1 LDGESEGLN
10 KQSQSY
16 VPSTAPI
23 EPGEPAGRPT
33 SPTGIKQ
40 RLARWKSQ
48 AVLVALLVSTFVA
61 ILHIWAP
68 DSLERIER
76 MAINARF
83 LLRGPEVPSGDVVVV
98 GYDEA
103 STKALGRW
111 PVSRRLMAQAIDR
124 VAADGAKTIAMDYLL
139 IEPEPD
145 LPADIRARL
154 NDLTKSLPEGSP
166 AAQQAASLV
175 ASDSADQALAQAMKR
190 AGNVLLPFSYSSN
203 GSSLETPNWIV
214 PWHFVRT
221 KPACDLTNTAQFD
234 TGMQAPLPSLAG
246 AAVLGGYVNIN
257 LDVDG
262 APRSEYLATYF
273 DDDCFPSMT
282 VAAVAHYLDVDW
294 QQVRIDLGVSVS
306 LGTSRT
312 IDVDPDNSVV
322 VNYFGDEKAITIV
335 PFSKVIAGSMDPG
348 TFKNK
353 LVIFGTNYQGGS
365 DFVRSPFAVQLP
377 GVVRNATMAERLIH
391 GGNLLR
397 PDWSI
402 GVSLLAVF
410 VLGGLSAFMARRLP
424 TGFGVAGN
432 AGLVLAWSVATFL
445 ALFPGGFWINWLYP
459 VLSVVLNAG
468 AQRTIRNITDER
480 ERRRAEQSLRESEER
495 YALAARG
502 ANDGLWDWDLVNNK
516 LFTSTRWQQMLGLRA
531 SRLSG
536 QPGDWFDRVHRDDI
550 DIMRAAIDAH
560 LKGSSTHFEQELRMR
575 HGEGN
580 DRWMAIRGMAVRDA
594 TGRPTRFAGSMTDIT
609 ARKKAEQD
617 LLFNAFHSHL
627 TKLPNRTLLVERTEQ
642 ALQLWAKDSTSD
654 VVVAILDIDRF
665 GHYNETLGQKVGDDI
680 LITLARSLEEQI
692 RPEDTLAHLGE
703 DEYAI
708 TRFIAGNVEEGVEE
722 LIVMLK
728 TVLGQHMEI
737 GGRPIEIEAS
747 IGYVLASQSAGAVG
761 DELLRDANLALYR
774 AKAQGR
780 GQVVRFE
787 PSMHQSAMKRFGLE
801 ADMKRAITAGDQF
814 ELFYQPIIALDD
826 GHLHGFEAL
835 IRWRHPE
842 RGLISPV
849 DFIPLAEDTDMI
861 IDIGRKSIMDAAR
874 QIAAWMPADG
884 DPPQIAVNV
893 SGKQF
898 AAVGLVDDIE
908 RALKVTGIPP
918 HALKLEI
925 TESLIMDNP
934 ERTNEVLRRIIA
946 LGCKVSIDDFG
957 TGYSSLSHLHRFPFH
972 TLKVDRSFV
981 MRINDSREGLEIV
994 RVISSLAHIL
1004 ERDVVA
1010 EGVETEEQATELR
1023 RLGIQFGQGY
1033 MFAKP
1038 LPAGEASVFLARNR
1052 AKFQR

>member
-1 LDGESEGLN
+1 M
-10 KQSQSY
+10 SQ
-16 VPSTAPI
+16 
-23 EPGEPAGRPT
+23 EPEATDEPR
-33 SPTGIKQ
+33 SK
-40 RLARWKSQ
+40 LRWPAFGAAAKLS
-48 AVLVALLVSTFVA
+48 ALVSVTLSVLVALLCVLGPSQF
-61 ILHIWAP
+61 
-68 DSLERIER
+68 ERIER
-76 MAINARF
+76 LTLDWRF
-83 LLRGPEVPSGDVVVV
+83 LLRGEEKPSGDVVIV

-103 STKALGRW
+103 SIRSFGRW
-111 PVSRRLMAQAIDR
+111 PISRSLQVQAIDR
-124 VAADGAKTIAMDYLL
+124 VAAQGAKAIGLDFLYP
-139 IEPEPD
+139 EPEHD
-145 LPADIRARL
+145 LPSDVRTVMSAAAAALPANSPVAQDAKRL
-154 NDLTKSLPEGSP
+154 AEMSTPD
-166 AAQQAASLV
+166 AQ
-175 ASDSADQALAQAMKR
+175 LAESFRR
-190 AGNVLLPFSYSSN
+190 AGNVVLIYAYSPDA
-203 GSSLETPNWIV
+203 GSLELPDHVFDWSYGYVSRSCTEDVV
-214 PWHFVRT
+214 PQLEPRI
-221 KPACDLTNTAQFD
+221 
-234 TGMQAPLPSLAG
+234 QAPIPSLA
-246 AAVLGGYVNIN
+246 AAAHGGGSVNVN

-262 APRSEYLATYF
+262 APRFEYLVTRF
-273 DDDCFPSMT
+273 DDTCLAPLG
-282 VAAVAHYLDVDW
+282 VAATAAYLGLT
-294 QQVRIDLGVSVS
+294 QQQLAVDLGKNILTLNDRSIQLNQVAAPW
-306 LGTSRT
+306 L
-312 IDVDPDNSVV
+312 PDSYANAVV
-322 VNYFGDEKAITIV
+322 VNYFGQARTFTTYSFAD
-335 PFSKVIAGSMDPG
+335 VISGHLPADA
-348 TFKNK
+348 FKGK
-353 LVIFGTNYQGGS
+353 LVLFGSAFLGGT
-365 DFVRSPFAVQLP
+365 DQFRTPFDPILP
-377 GVVRNATMAERLIH
+377 GVERHATIAERLIH
-391 GGNLLR
+391 GGNITRSTWTTITGLVAIL
-397 PDWSI
+397 
-402 GVSLLAVF
+402 
-410 VLGGLSAFMARRLP
+410 VLGGISAAGGRAMTAGRGVMFA
-424 TGFGVAGN
+424 TGTILVWFGVTYWLLFHSFVWIDVFYPAISVIFN
-432 AGLVLAWSVATFL
+432 VLAQM
-445 ALFPGGFWINWLYP
+445 ALRSI
-459 VLSVVLNAG
+459 A
-468 AQRTIRNITDER
+468 DER
-480 ERRRAEQSLRESEER
+480 ERRRAEQNLRESEER

-516 LFTSTRWQQMLGLRA
+516 LFTSSRWQQMLGLRT
-531 SRLSG
+531 SRMSG

-594 TGRPTRFAGSMTDIT
+594 AGRPTRFAGSMTDIT

-627 TKLPNRTLLVERTEQ
+627 TKLPNRALLVERTEQ
-642 ALQLWAKDSTSD
+642 ALQLWAKDSSSD
-654 VVVAILDIDRF
+654 VIVAILDIDRF

-680 LITLARSLEEQI
+680 LITLARSLEENV

-703 DEYAI
+703 DEYAV

-728 TVLGQHMEI
+728 TVLGQNMEI
-737 GGRPIEIEAS
+737 SGRPIEIEAS
-747 IGYVLASQSAGAVG
+747 IGYVLASQAAGAVG
-761 DELLRDANLALYR
+761 DELMRDASLALYR

-801 ADMKRAITAGDQF
+801 ADMKRAILAGDQF

-874 QIAAWMPADG
+874 QIAAWMPAEG

>member
-1 LDGESEGLN
+1 VQP
-10 KQSQSY
+10 K
-16 VPSTAPI
+16 T
-23 EPGEPAGRPT
+23 GRFD
-33 SPTGIKQ
+33 
-40 RLARWKSQ
+40 RWKNQ
-48 AVLVALLVSTFVA
+48 AVLAAIAVSVFVA
-61 ILHIWAP
+61 ALHLSAP
-68 DSLERIER
+68 DFLERIER
-76 MAINARF
+76 MSLNSRF
-83 LLRGPEVPSGDVVVV
+83 LIRGPEVPSGDVIVV

-103 STKALGRW
+103 STQALGRW
-111 PVSRRLMAQAIDR
+111 PISRRIIAQAIDR
-124 VAADGAKTIAMDYLL
+124 LAAAGAKTIAMDYLW
-139 IEPEPD
+139 IEPELD
-145 LPADIRARL
+145 LPQDLRAQL
-154 NDLTKSLPEGSP
+154 QDFSKTLPPDSA
-166 AAQQAASLV
+166 AAQQAASL
-175 ASDSADQALAQAMKR
+175 AHLDSADQVLAAAMQR
-190 AGNVLLPFSYSSN
+190 AGNVLLPFSYSPDG
-203 GSSLETPNWIV
+203 GSRETPNWIV
-214 PWHFVRT
+214 PWHYVRT
-221 KPACDLTNTAQFD
+221 KPGCDPSNAAQFGA
-234 TGMQAPLPSLAG
+234 GMQAPLPSLSA
-246 AAVLGGYVNIN
+246 AAVLGGNVNIN
-257 LDVDG
+257 YDVDDS
-262 APRSEYLATYF
+262 PRSEFLATYF

-282 VAAVAHYLDVDW
+282 LAATAHYLGVDW
-294 QQVRIDLGVSVS
+294 QQVRIDLGDAVY
-306 LGTSRT
+306 LGPDRA
-312 IDVDPDNSVV
+312 INVDPDNSIV
-322 VNYFGDEKAITIV
+322 VNYFGSARATPTIS
-335 PFSKVIAGSMDPG
+335 FSDVIAGRFEPG

-353 LVIFGTNYQGGS
+353 LVLLGTNYQGGS
-365 DFVRSPFAVQLP
+365 DFVRSPFDTELP

-391 GGNLLR
+391 DGNLAR
-397 PDWSI
+397 PHWSI
-402 GVSLLAVF
+402 YVSLAGVLL
-410 VLGGLSAFMARRLP
+410 LGGISAFMARRLP
-424 TGFGVAGN
+424 TAIGVAGN
-432 AGLVLAWSVATFL
+432 TGLVAAWSIATFL
-445 ALFPGGFWINWLYP
+445 ALFPGGVWINWLYP

-468 AQRTIRNITDER
+468 AQRTIRNISDER
-480 ERRRAEQSLRESEER
+480 ARRRAELSLRESEER

-502 ANDGLWDWDLVNNK
+502 ANDGLWDWDLINNK
-516 LFTSTRWQQMLGLRA
+516 LFTSMRWQQMLGLRA
-531 SRLSG
+531 SRMSG

-550 DIMRAAIDAH
+550 DMMRAAIDAH

-627 TKLPNRTLLVERTEQ
+627 TKLPNRTLLIERTEQ
-642 ALQLWAKDSTSD
+642 ALQLWAKDASSD

-680 LITLARSLEEQI
+680 LITLARNLEEQI

-708 TRFIAGNVEEGVEE
+708 TRFIAGNVEEGAEE

-728 TVLGQHMEI
+728 TVIGQHMEI
-737 GGRPIEIEAS
+737 AGRPIEIEAS
-747 IGYVLASQSAGAVG
+747 IGYVLASQAAGAVG

-874 QIAAWMPADG
+874 QIAAWMPAEG

-908 RALKVTGIPP
+908 RALTVTGIPP

-1052 AKFQR
+1052 AKHPR

>member
-1 LDGESEGLN
+1 MN
-10 KQSQSY
+10 QQSQSY
-16 VPSTAPI
+16 AVPDAAQAPGDSPDSPPPKIGMAQRIGQWKNQATA
-23 EPGEPAGRPT
+23 
-33 SPTGIKQ
+33 
-40 RLARWKSQ
+40 
-48 AVLVALLVSTFVA
+48 VAFLVSSLVV
-61 ILHIWAP
+61 ILHIASP
-68 DSLERIER
+68 DVLERVER
-76 MAINARF
+76 MALNSRF

-103 STKALGRW
+103 STRALGRW
-111 PVSRRLMAQAIDR
+111 PISRRLIGQAIDR
-124 VAADGAKTIAMDYLL
+124 VAGAGAKTIALDYLL
-139 IEPEPD
+139 LEPELDLPQD
-145 LPADIRARL
+145 LRARLQDLTTALPAD
-154 NDLTKSLPEGSP
+154 S
-166 AAQQAASLV
+166 AASQQAMSLIKT
-175 ASDSADQALAQAMKR
+175 DSADQALADAMAR
-190 AGNVLLPFSYSSN
+190 AGNVLLPFSYSPDG
-203 GSSLETPNWIV
+203 GSRETPNWV
-214 PWHFVRT
+214 FPWHYVRT
-221 KPACDLTNTAQFD
+221 KPACGPGNTVQFGS
-234 TGMQAPLPSLAG
+234 GMQAPLPSLSA
-246 AAVLGGYVNIN
+246 AAVSGGHVNIDS
-257 LDVDG
+257 DVDG
-262 APRSEYLATYF
+262 SPRVEYLATYF

-282 VAAVAHYLDVDW
+282 LTAAAHYLGVDW
-294 QQVRIDLGVSVS
+294 QQVRIDLSDAIY
-306 LGTSRT
+306 LGADRT
-312 IDVDPDNSVV
+312 VALDPDNSVV
-322 VNYFGDEKAITIV
+322 VNFFGDARIIPTIS
-335 PFSKVIAGSMDPG
+335 FADVIAGRFEAG

-353 LVIFGTNYQGGS
+353 LVLFGTNYQGGT
-365 DFVRSPFAVQLP
+365 DFVRSPFDVELP
-377 GVVRNATMAERLIH
+377 GVVRNAMVADRLIH
-391 GGNLLR
+391 GGNLSR
-397 PDWSI
+397 PRWSSD
-402 GVSLLAVF
+402 VSLAAVLL
-410 VLGGLSAFMARRLP
+410 LGCFSAFMARRLP
-424 TGFGVAGN
+424 TAMGVAGN
-432 AGLVLAWSVATFL
+432 AGLIVGWSFVTYL
-445 ALFPGGFWINWLYP
+445 ALFPGGIWINWLYP

-468 AQRTIRNITDER
+468 AQRTIRNISDER
-480 ERRRAEQSLRESEER
+480 ERRRAEQNLRESEER

-516 LFTSTRWQQMLGLRA
+516 LFTSSRWQQMLGLRT
-531 SRLSG
+531 SRMSG

-575 HGEGN
+575 HAEGN
-580 DRWMAIRGMAVRDA
+580 DRWMTIRGMAVRDPS
-594 TGRPTRFAGSMTDIT
+594 GRATRFAGSMTDIT

-627 TKLPNRTLLVERTEQ
+627 TKLPNRALLVERTEQ
-642 ALQLWAKDSTSD
+642 ALQLWAKDSSSD
-654 VVVAILDIDRF
+654 VIVAILDIDRF

-680 LITLARSLEEQI
+680 LITLARNLEEQV

-728 TVLGQHMEI
+728 TVIGQNMEI

-747 IGYVLASQSAGAVG
+747 IGYVLASQSAGAIG
-761 DELLRDANLALYR
+761 DELMRDANLALYR

-801 ADMKRAITAGDQF
+801 ADMKRAISAGDQF

-874 QIAAWMPADG
+874 QIAAWMPAEG

-908 RALKVTGIPP
+908 RALKVSGIPP

-1010 EGVETEEQATELR
+1010 EGVETEEQAAELR

-1033 MFAKP
+1033 LFAKP

-1052 AKFQR
+1052 AKIQR

>member
-1 LDGESEGLN
+1 LN
-10 KQSQSY
+10 KQSDSY
-16 VPSTAPI
+16 ALPDGEMEPNEPRGTTA
-23 EPGEPAGRPT
+23 AGLQ
-33 SPTGIKQ
+33 TGDKQ
-40 RLARWKSQ
+40 RLAGWKNQ
-48 AVLVALLVSTFVA
+48 AVLVALAVCAFVA
-61 ILHIWAP
+61 ALHVAAP
-68 DSLERIER
+68 DFLERIER
-76 MAINARF
+76 MALNSRF
-83 LLRGPEVPSGDVVVV
+83 LLRGPEVPSGDVIVV
-98 GYDEA
+98 GYDEI
-103 STKALGRW
+103 STQALGRW
-111 PVSRRLMAQAIDR
+111 PISRRVIAQAIDR
-124 VAADGAKTIAMDYLL
+124 LAAAGAKTIAMDYLW
-139 IEPEPD
+139 IEPELD
-145 LPADIRARL
+145 LPHDIRAQL
-154 NDLTKSLPEGSP
+154 DGLTKSLPADSS
-166 AAQQAASLV
+166 AAQQATSLLK
-175 ASDSADQALAQAMKR
+175 ADSSDQALADAMRR
-190 AGNVLLPFSYSSN
+190 AGNVILPFSYSPDT
-203 GSSLETPNWIV
+203 GSRETPNSIF

-221 KPACDLTNTAQFD
+221 KPACDPSNSVQF
-234 TGMQAPLPSLAG
+234 GSGVQVPLPLLAA
-246 AAVLGGYVNIN
+246 AAVGGGNVNIN
-257 LDVDG
+257 HDVDD
-262 APRSEYLATYF
+262 APRSEYLASYF
-273 DDDCFPSMT
+273 DDDCFPSMPL
-282 VAAVAHYLDVDW
+282 AAAAHYLGIDW
-294 QQVRIDLGVSVS
+294 QQVRIDLADAVTLSSDRV
-306 LGTSRT
+306 
-312 IDVDPDNSVV
+312 IDVDPNNSVL
-322 VNYFGDEKAITIV
+322 VNYFGDKRAIPTI
-335 PFSKVIAGSMDPG
+335 PFSDVVAGKFEAG

-353 LVIFGTNYQGGS
+353 LVLLGTNFQGGT
-365 DFVRSPFAVQLP
+365 DFVRSPFDPELP
-377 GVVRNATMAERLIH
+377 GVIRNATVAERLIH
-391 GGNLLR
+391 GENLNQ
-397 PDWSI
+397 PYWSPFI
-402 GVSLLAVF
+402 SLAAIAL
-410 VLGGLSAFMARRLP
+410 LGAASAFMARRLP
-424 TGFGVAGN
+424 TAMGVAGN
-432 AGLVLAWSVATFL
+432 TGLVLGWSIVSYF
-445 ALFPGGFWINWLYP
+445 ALFPGGIWINWLYP

-468 AQRTIRNITDER
+468 AQRTIRNISDEK
-480 ERRRAEQSLRESEER
+480 ERRRAEQNLRDSEER

-516 LFTSTRWQQMLGLRA
+516 LFTSSRWQQMLGLRA
-531 SRLSG
+531 TRMSG

-550 DIMRAAIDAH
+550 DMMRAAIDAH

-594 TGRPTRFAGSMTDIT
+594 DGRPTRFAGSMTDIT

-627 TKLPNRTLLVERTEQ
+627 TKLPNRALLVERTEQ
-642 ALQLWAKDSTSD
+642 ALQLWAKDANAD

-680 LITLARSLEEQI
+680 LITLARNLEEQV

-703 DEYAI
+703 DEYAV

-728 TVLGQHMEI
+728 TVLGQNMEI

-747 IGYVLASQSAGAVG
+747 IGYVLASQSAGAIG
-761 DELLRDANLALYR
+761 DELMRDANLALYR

-801 ADMKRAITAGDQF
+801 ADMKRAISAGDQF
-814 ELFYQPIIALDD
+814 ELFYQPIIALDG
-826 GHLHGFEAL
+826 GHIHGFEAL

-874 QIAAWMPADG
+874 QIAAWMPAEG

-908 RALKVTGIPP
+908 RALKVTGIPA

-934 ERTNEVLRRIIA
+934 ERTNEVLRRIIS

-1010 EGVETEEQATELR
+1010 EGVETEEQAAELR

-1033 MFAKP
+1033 LYAKP